1 MLRLYRENK
10 NNVNSKLIELSFKS
24 NSWIEEITKQ
34 LGPEYAAVYA
44 FPKLDDD
51 YINFYTTRS
60 GEFDLV
66 DSNNREFYA
75 PLVKA
80 YKTNVQK
87 VLDFLSS
94 SKPLLNPSLES
105 SRKDLHDIIENAD
118 RIYVV
123 NKNVCVGLNSGTAP
137 IKPAVIPAAAA
148 VPPIVATPV
157 AKRGCLFPFLL
168 LLLLLLLLLALLW
181 WFFLRPWPFN
191 LFDKGFEAP
200 IVAEKVVEEPKE
212 ADPLP
217 TVEEPKVVPADDED
231 AKKAQLEAEEKA
243 KVEAEAKAKA
253 EAEAKAKAEAE
264 AEAKAKAE
272 AEAKAKELAALKA
285 KKAAEEKAKKEAEQ
299 KALNANKIPKCKTLK
314 EEGKM
319 PQMAIALDGSQSM
332 LLDYGSSNRII
343 AAKTAAK
350 NLVNSTDKNVKIGF
364 IEINGCP
371 VSKNRGFYE
380 PHQRQALLGSID
392 GINPFRYDG
401 KTPLVNGLEQLSNM
415 LDGVNSD
422 AVGILISDGEDTCPF
437 TANMNICSVARN
449 IHAKKPKLKIHTILI
464 GDDID
469 SAACIANI
477 TGGKVFKPRDAN
489 QINTF
494 VKEAGASMKK
504 VCE

>member
-148 VPPIVATPV
+148 VPSLVAAPV

-200 IVAEKVVEEPKE
+200 IVAEKVVEDPKE

-217 TVEEPKVVPADDED
+217 TVEEPKLVPADDED
-231 AKKAQLEAEEKA
+231 A
-243 KVEAEAKAKA
+243 
-253 EAEAKAKAEAE
+253 
-264 AEAKAKAE
+264 
-272 AEAKAKELAALKA
+272 
-285 KKAAEEKAKKEAEQ
+285 
-299 KALNANKIPKCKTLK
+299 
-314 EEGKM
+314 
-319 PQMAIALDGSQSM
+319 
-332 LLDYGSSNRII
+332 
-343 AAKTAAK
+343 
-350 NLVNSTDKNVKIGF
+350 
-364 IEINGCP
+364 
-371 VSKNRGFYE
+371 
-380 PHQRQALLGSID
+380 
-392 GINPFRYDG
+392 
-401 KTPLVNGLEQLSNM
+401 
-415 LDGVNSD
+415 
-422 AVGILISDGEDTCPF
+422 
-437 TANMNICSVARN
+437 
-449 IHAKKPKLKIHTILI
+449 
-464 GDDID
+464 
-469 SAACIANI
+469 
-477 TGGKVFKPRDAN
+477 
-489 QINTF
+489 
-494 VKEAGASMKK
+494 
-504 VCE
+504 